1 MCWPPFVRHRRVKL
15 NGYLN
20 LTCSHCN
27 SSLDVDL
34 EHIQVYC
41 PFCGNELSVKAGEF
55 KSLYEK
61 YNKIKLVES
70 K

>member
-1 MCWPPFVRHRRVKL
+1 MWPFKKRKNKL
-15 NGYLN
+15 PNGYLN
-20 LTCSHCN
+20 LTCKRCN

-55 KSLYEK
+55 KNLYEK
-61 YNKIKLVES
+61 YRKLKTE
-70 K
+70 KE